1 MKRIIITLI
10 SAISMYSVSAQKYT
24 ESYVNDANK
33 VGLSWLND
41 INHTQYENAYELL
54 SKEVKMQVEKEPWIA
69 LINELML
76 EFGDLESR
84 TVIQRSFQS
93 KIEGMED
100 GFYVFIEY
108 DSQYKN
114 TKDHTEHLLLKQN
127 DKAKW
132 EIANYNYVF
141 QNKEDDTPNNIP
153 NKKVGE
159 LD

>member
-1 MKRIIITLI
+1 MKKIIITLI
-10 SAISMYSVSAQKYT
+10 SVISIYSVSAQKYT
-24 ESYVNDANK
+24 DIYIKDANK
-33 VGLSWLND
+33 VGLRWLND
-41 INHTQYENAYELL
+41 VNHNQYENAYELL

-84 TVIQRSFQS
+84 TVTQKSFQS
-93 KIEGMED
+93 QIEGMED

-108 DSQYKN
+108 SSQYEN
-114 TKDHTEHLLLKQN
+114 TKEHTEYLLLKQN

-141 QNKEDDTPNNIP
+141 QNFNN
-153 NKKVGE
+153 K
-159 LD
+159 